1 MFTSTERVERDGRLV
16 AFEGETMTDE
26 EAAARGLAPAPSKEP
41 EATEP
46 KEMTVKQLKSLLESN
61 GVEYPAGAK
70 KAELLALA
78 ENPPEEDDLYDDE
91 EE

>member
-1 MFTSTERVERDGRLV
+1 MFTSTERVERDGRLI

-26 EAAARGLAPAPSKEP
+26 EAAARGLAPAPSKEQ

-46 KEMTVKQLKSLLESN
+46 KDMTVKQLKALLEAD

-70 KAELLALA
+70 KADLLALV
-78 ENPPEEDDLYDDE
+78 ENPPEDDDLYDDE